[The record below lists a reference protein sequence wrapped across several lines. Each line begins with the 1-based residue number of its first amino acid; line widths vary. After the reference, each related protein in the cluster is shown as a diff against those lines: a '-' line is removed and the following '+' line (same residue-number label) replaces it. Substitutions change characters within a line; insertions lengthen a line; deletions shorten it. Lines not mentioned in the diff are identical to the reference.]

1 MKRILYTFIILST
14 VWFTGCQKD
23 QLDGEIPGQEIPLTF
38 SGRSSNLSLE
48 ALSQEVNALHLLIF
62 NEDGTL
68 SQHKQYAG
76 LKDVKPVKLVLG
88 KYTFAYL
95 SNIDEAQIS
104 GIEEGKT
111 LEDVTLSLEKDTD
124 GENVLPGSIFAGKS
138 EVVVGEDKTS
148 NAELSRLV
156 GKLDIN
162 VEGIKSGVEVKSLTL
177 IG

>member
-104 GIEEGKT
+104 GMRK
-111 LEDVTLSLEKDTD
+111 EK
-124 GENVLPGSIFAGKS
+124 
-138 EVVVGEDKTS
+138 
-148 NAELSRLV
+148 RWRM
-156 GKLDIN
+156 
-162 VEGIKSGVEVKSLTL
+162 
-177 IG
+177 

>member
-88 KYTFAYL
+88 KYTLLIYL
-95 SNIDEAQIS
+95 ILMRLKLVELR
-104 GIEEGKT
+104 K
-111 LEDVTLSLEKDTD
+111 EK
-124 GENVLPGSIFAGKS
+124 
-138 EVVVGEDKTS
+138 
-148 NAELSRLV
+148 RWRM
-156 GKLDIN
+156 
-162 VEGIKSGVEVKSLTL
+162 
-177 IG
+177 